1 MRKSL
6 KYLIIL
12 SSCVII
18 LFFAVN
24 VNALW
29 KYNPFTNKFDYY
41 ESDTGEDSR
50 LTIPQDYIA
59 TPTLTNLRDVL
70 IAAGI
75 MSAAPVSLE
84 IVWEDTSE
92 VVFNDTTVVV
102 WEDCNW

>member
-1 MRKSL
+1 MK
-6 KYLIIL
+6 KIIFIIIL
-12 SSCVII
+12 L
-18 LFFAVN
+18 LFFPYN
-24 VNALW
+24 VFALW
-29 KYNPFTNKFDYY
+29 TYNFDTDKLDYY

-59 TPTLTNLRDVL
+59 TPTADQLRDVL

-75 MSAAPVSLE
+75 MSAAPVSLD
-84 IVWEDTSE
+84 IVWEDTSV